1 MVQMKYRLNKI
12 AVYLLYFQPEF
23 YHFVQKI

>member
-12 AVYLLYFQPEF
+12 AVYLLYFQAEF
-23 YHFVQKI
+23 YYFVQKI